1 MDTSTPTNLM
11 DKHQKIIS
19 EILRS
24 YRDLMNCVTVN
35 GMDKEKQ
42 GDYEAQANKL
52 NYRDPD
58 TMAAAGLRTQRKFD
72 ELYESIKELLALT
85 RTIKE
90 LWVFGPVD
98 RADEH
103 RKEKEEQI
111 DRDVAEITTLF
122 NKIDANAMRELAEKN
137 GGTWESQGEAAATAL
152 PAAAA
157 PPATTTAQA
166 PEAPAPTGN

>member
-137 GGTWESQGEAAATAL
+137 GGTWESQGEAAATA
-152 PAAAA
+152 

>member
-137 GGTWESQGEAAATAL
+137 GGTARSASPDWKLGRVFVPGLSQDGVW
-152 PAAAA
+152 
-157 PPATTTAQA
+157 Q
-166 PEAPAPTGN
+166 

>member
-98 RADEH
+98 RADGH
-103 RKEKEEQI
+103 RKEKEAQI

-122 NKIDANAMRELAEKN
+122 NKIDANSMRELAEKS
-137 GGTWESQGEAAATAL
+137 GGTWEPQGEAALTA
-152 PAAAA
+152 PA
-157 PPATTTAQA
+157 
-166 PEAPAPTGN
+166 APAPTGN